1 MTLSTQYRE
10 RSAVREGASMG
21 IGGVSHEGAKWK
33 CITIAELRDYR
44 DGSLLRRVEDH
55 GNILVYGGASVLW
68 EAFIGNGS
76 TSTGSAK
83 HFFNSKCALGIGN
96 SSAAAVNTQKAL
108 QGGSKI
114 FKIMSAGFPTHT
126 TGSTVAAAAQ
136 VQFKS
141 TFTTAQANFT
151 WWEWGV
157 ANIATTAAVQRLL
170 NRKVANLL
178 TKTSAATASLTVTL
192 TLS

>member
-1 MTLSTQYRE
+1 MSVTETPAVGE
-10 RSAVREGASMG
+10 RGAPALGLQVYDVPRWHAKAVAQ
-21 IGGVSHEGAKWK
+21 
-33 CITIAELRDYR
+33 LQDYR
-44 DGSLLRRVEDH
+44 TGVLLEERVQD

-83 HFFNSKCALGIGN
+83 HFFNTKCALGIGN
-96 SSAAAVNTQKAL
+96 SSAAAANTQKGL
-108 QGGSKI
+108 QGASKI

-126 TGSTVAAAAQ
+126 TGSTIAAAAQ

-141 TFTTAQANFT
+141 TFTTAQANFA
-151 WWEWGV
+151 WNEWCV
-157 ANIATTAAVQRLL
+157 ANIATTAAVQRIL
-170 NRKVANLL
+170 NRKAGNLL